1 MRISDWSSDVCASDL
16 NLKDYDLSSLK
27 FCASGGAPLPAEVQ
41 DKFENITGCKMIEG
55 WGMTE
60 TSPAGTQTVYGGKRK
75 RGSCGLPLPGVTI
88 DIVDVDNPLQV
99 LGINQTGEI
108 CTTGPNV
115 LKGHRSEERRVGKEG
130 GSTGIYRG

>member
-41 DKFENITGCKMIEG
+41 DKFENITGCKMIKG

-60 TSPAGTQTVYGGKRK
+60 TSPAGTQTVYGGKRQ
-75 RGSCGLPLPGVTI
+75 RGSC
-88 DIVDVDNPLQV
+88 
-99 LGINQTGEI
+99 
-108 CTTGPNV
+108 
-115 LKGHRSEERRVGKEG
+115 RSAERRVWKACVHTCRSRWSPYHSKKQKE
-130 GSTGIYRG
+130 